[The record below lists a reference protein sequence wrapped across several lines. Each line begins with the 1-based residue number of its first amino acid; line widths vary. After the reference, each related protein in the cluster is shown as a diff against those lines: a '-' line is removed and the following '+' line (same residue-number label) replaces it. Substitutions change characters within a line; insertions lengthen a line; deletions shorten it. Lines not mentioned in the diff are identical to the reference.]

1 MGVNVQNLEL
11 LMLSDRRVKKL
22 DNVFK
27 FILEFNEFFQAV
39 FGVSVASGVGIL
51 IKITLKRNDKLDAIA
66 NRQNELL
73 HKYNSIEDRIIALEE
88 QGELRKNASMAS
100 LHNNIYSFCG
110 DIIKRGSVTIKEL
123 DNLEYLWKAYSGL
136 NGNGTGEVLY
146 KRVKS
151 LPIVEDIDD

>member
-1 MGVNVQNLEL
+1 M
-11 LMLSDRRVKKL
+11 DI
-22 DNVFK
+22 FK

-51 IKITLKRNDKLDAIA
+51 IKITLKKNDKLDTIA

-88 QGELRKNASMAS
+88 QGDLRKNASLAS

>member
-1 MGVNVQNLEL
+1 M
-11 LMLSDRRVKKL
+11 

-39 FGVSVASGVGIL
+39 FGVSVASGIGIL

-73 HKYNSIEDRIIALEE
+73 NKYNSIEDRIIALEE

>member
-1 MGVNVQNLEL
+1 M
-11 LMLSDRRVKKL
+11 

-27 FILEFNEFFQAV
+27 FILEFNEFFQAL
-39 FGVSVASGVGIL
+39 FGVSVASGVGVL

-66 NRQNELL
+66 NKQHELL
-73 HKYNSIEDRIIALEE
+73 NKYNSIEDRIIALEE
-88 QGELRKNASMAS
+88 QGKLRKNASIAS

-110 DIIKRGSVTIKEL
+110 DILKRGSVTIKEL
-123 DNLEYLWKAYSGL
+123 DNLEYLWEAYSGL

>member
-1 MGVNVQNLEL
+1 M
-11 LMLSDRRVKKL
+11 DI
-22 DNVFK
+22 FK

-39 FGVSVASGVGIL
+39 FGVSVASGIGIL
-51 IKITLKRNDKLDAIA
+51 IKITLKRNDKLDTIA
-66 NRQNELL
+66 HRQNELL
-73 HKYNSIEDRIIALEE
+73 NKYHSIEDRIIALEE
-88 QGELRKNASMAS
+88 QGELRNNASLAS

>member
-1 MGVNVQNLEL
+1 M
-11 LMLSDRRVKKL
+11 

-39 FGVSVASGVGIL
+39 FGVSVASGVGVL
-51 IKITLKRNDKLDAIA
+51 IKITLKKNDKLDTIA

-73 HKYNSIEDRIIALEE
+73 HKYNSIEDRIIVLEE
-88 QGELRKNASMAS
+88 EGKLRKNANIAS

-110 DIIKRGSVTIKEL
+110 DILKRGSVTIKEL
-123 DNLEYLWKAYSGL
+123 DNLEYLWEAYSGL

>member
-1 MGVNVQNLEL
+1 M
-11 LMLSDRRVKKL
+11 

-27 FILEFNEFFQAV
+27 SILEFNEFFQAV
-39 FGVSVASGVGIL
+39 FGVSVASGIGIL

-73 HKYNSIEDRIIALEE
+73 NKYNSIEDRIIALEE
-88 QGELRKNASMAS
+88 QGTLRKNASIAS

-110 DIIKRGSVTIKEL
+110 DILKRGSVTIKEL

-136 NGNGTGEVLY
+136 DGNGTGEVLY
-146 KRVKS
+146 KRVNS